1 VLGTP
6 TYDTW
11 NDGIQQANIIG
22 FKFPTNSGSELEK
35 IIPGASSEAIDLMK
49 LMLQWDPNKRAT
61 AKMLLK
67 HPFFTNHTIKTYNY
81 TENHNDIFF
90 GENNVKK
97 YSNTKNNNNINKN
110 EVKNN
115 NKITSRNNEIL
126 DNNNFGLGDDEN
138 NFGGMLNESDGFDT
152 LINQLKQEKIED
164 DKNYEKEK
172 EKNKYKND
180 VFDINNL
187 VDGYNNTKDTNLSN
201 NKNENIF
208 SDNYFGGGNI
218 NQDDTS
224 TNNSNNFN
232 IKYFNKKEA
241 EYMNKDTRD
250 NKPKSMS
257 NRRGNALQFL
267 EDFENNYNNGSI
279 NNNNNNSNN
288 INSLM
293 YSFGSNDFSI
303 SKTKTVND
311 ARNTNFNNF
320 NLGDSGTIGSLFG
333 KGSRRRHD
341 KNYEI

>member
-1 VLGTP
+1 MK
-6 TYDTW
+6 YW
-11 NDGIQQANIIG
+11 II
-22 FKFPTNSGSELEK
+22 
-35 IIPGASSEAIDLMK
+35 I
-49 LMLQWDPNKRAT
+49 
-61 AKMLLK
+61 
-67 HPFFTNHTIKTYNY
+67 
-81 TENHNDIFF
+81 
-90 GENNVKK
+90 
-97 YSNTKNNNNINKN
+97 
-110 EVKNN
+110 
-115 NKITSRNNEIL
+115 IL
-126 DNNNFGLGDDEN
+126 D
-138 NFGGMLNESDGFDT
+138 
-152 LINQLKQEKIED
+152 
-164 DKNYEKEK
+164 

-187 VDGYNNTKDTNLSN
+187 VEGYNNTKDTNLSN

-241 EYMNKDTRD
+241 EYMNKDNRD